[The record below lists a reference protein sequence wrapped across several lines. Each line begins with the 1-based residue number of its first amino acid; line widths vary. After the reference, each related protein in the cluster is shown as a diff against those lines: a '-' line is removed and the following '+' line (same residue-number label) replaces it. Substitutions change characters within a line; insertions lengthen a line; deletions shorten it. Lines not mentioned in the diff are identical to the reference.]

1 MNKILINLY
10 IPSLDENYNL
20 FIPINKKVGTIKNTI
35 ISTTKNLVEGSYK
48 LVLLESGAIVD
59 DNVYVKNSGIVNGSR
74 LILI

>member
-35 ISTTKNLVEGSYK
+35 ISTTKNLVEGNYK

>member
-35 ISTTKNLVEGSYK
+35 ISTTKNLAEGNYK

>member
-35 ISTTKNLVEGSYK
+35 ISTTKNLVEGNYK
-48 LVLLESGAIVD
+48 LLLLESGNIVD

-74 LILI
+74 LILL